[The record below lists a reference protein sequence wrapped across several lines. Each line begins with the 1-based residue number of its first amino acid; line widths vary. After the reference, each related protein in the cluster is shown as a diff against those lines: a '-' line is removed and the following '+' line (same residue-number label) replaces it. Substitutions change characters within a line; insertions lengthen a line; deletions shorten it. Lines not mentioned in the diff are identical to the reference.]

1 MSVEVSYDQ
10 AREDL
15 DSLWNQVTKKNE
27 TVIIRREGFDDV
39 ALVPASELSGLEE
52 TEYLLSSPRNAERL
66 SNSLDRARRGE
77 GVAKTVDEL
86 ADELGLGENDA

>member
-1 MSVEVSYDQ
+1 MPIEVSYEE

-39 ALVPASELSGLEE
+39 ALVPASESSGLEE
-52 TEYLLSSPRNAERL
+52 TEYLLSSPKNAERL
-66 SNSLDRARRGE
+66 LTSLRRARRGE
-77 GVAKTVDEL
+77 GVSKTVDEL
-86 ADELGLGENDA
+86 ADEVGLRG

>member
-1 MSVEVSYDQ
+1 MPIEVSYEE

-15 DSLWNQVTKKNE
+15 DSLWNQVTKKNK

-52 TEYLLSSPRNAERL
+52 TEYLLGSPKNAERL
-66 SNSLDRARRGE
+66 LTSLRRARRGE
-77 GVAKTVDEL
+77 GVSKTVDEL
-86 ADELGLGENDA
+86 ADEVGLRG